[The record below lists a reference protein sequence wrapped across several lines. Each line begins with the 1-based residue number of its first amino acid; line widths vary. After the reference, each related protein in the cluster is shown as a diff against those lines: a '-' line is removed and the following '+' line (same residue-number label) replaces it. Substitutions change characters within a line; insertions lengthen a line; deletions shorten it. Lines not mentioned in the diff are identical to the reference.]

1 MKQWSMGRVT
11 LAGDAAHS
19 TSPYAAYG
27 AGMAIEDGYFLGRRL
42 AGVDLG
48 DHAAVRAALQAYE
61 DPRKPHTARQSQQAY
76 ILGQVF
82 HHAPRPLQLAR
93 DVILD
98 RTPFLQKVVGESS
111 PGEILKQIAEIDA
124 AEQAI
129 QTARGLP
136 R

>member
-1 MKQWSMGRVT
+1 
-11 LAGDAAHS
+11 
-19 TSPYAAYG
+19 
-27 AGMAIEDGYFLGRRL
+27 MAIEDGYFLGRRL

-124 AEQAI
+124 AEQAL
-129 QTARGLP
+129 QTARGL
-136 R
+136 RR